1 MALNFS
7 VPLFMC
13 SQWKD
18 MTMYL
23 PAFACND
30 SKITEQIYFKFKS
43 G

>member
-1 MALNFS
+1 LALSFS

-13 SQWKD
+13 SQRKD

-23 PAFACND
+23 PAYACND
-30 SKITEQIYFKFKS
+30 SETAEQIHFKFKS